1 MLENLGNEYV
11 KAVST
16 GLRFVSLMVISSWIA
31 GKLHGMFHN
40 QNTLVF
46 FGLLLVVWFALNEL
60 VERFAKH
67 RRSAT
72 KTEKIKR
79 PDRP

>member
-16 GLRFVSLMVISSWIA
+16 GLRFVSLMVISAWVA
-31 GKLHGMFHN
+31 GKLQGLFHN

-46 FGLLLVVWFALNEL
+46 VGLLLVVWFALNEL
-60 VERFAKH
+60 VERLAKN
-67 RRSAT
+67 RRSAPR
-72 KTEKIKR
+72 TEKTKR
-79 PDRP
+79 LDRP